1 MKKAFLSVA
10 ALLTLVTI
18 TGCNPSTNVSSTS
31 SSTSSSAEEVKTYT
45 LSVSQPT
52 KTEWEVGEV
61 FDFASIEVKLDTL
74 VNGVS
79 SGVTT
84 LTRDQYIVSVGDNQV
99 DGNFEFANE
108 GTVTFTFKSKEH
120 TEATA
125 SFEVTVKQ
133 YFTITNLSSE
143 SAVLTGLPERS
154 LAGETINFTL
164 TLLPG
169 YYFNETVSIL
179 NGSSQP
185 VEFTNED
192 YTYTFTMPASNV
204 TIAIG
209 TGLND
214 FVITKDETFIDEIVL
229 ENSTEEDK
237 VDMYSAVPG
246 TQLKFKTHED
256 KDSTFTELY
265 INGEIATLGEDG
277 YYHFVMPH
285 HPVSI
290 TTNKTHRTY
299 QIKNESTLTLS
310 TVNMYIDEDK
320 TPITSGYKGQ
330 KVYLE
335 FTYTPILV
343 KYDIVINAADKT
355 KVTATQV
362 ASGVTSGKDLYS
374 FEMVSS
380 DLTIKI
386 TEDDYSK
393 YYGWYVTEKQYKT
406 WEVEGSSKSL
416 DVKKKSELR
425 SMDYAFNSN
434 GQTTRGSSG
443 HETWVTTANKTD
455 TSGILTIKGS
465 TASSDNDVYFTPNMI
480 AMKYKA
486 SAEWGDAYIGLWNDE
501 ESLHVMKLNDGNT
514 RIAWT
519 EDASRNITDKILI
532 TNNNVYTSFELYKDS
547 TKTETCNGGDLTLTS
562 NFYVYVNDE
571 TYVKVSNG
579 NSTKPYDLVKT
590 TDEKYTLNITNEAG
604 KEISKAEDGSTVYV
618 SPIVNEGFSER
629 YVIKSVK
636 ATYES
641 GTGWWATTVDVT
653 VTKLE
658 DGRYSFVM
666 PKNSTTISCELED
679 TQKYADYKEVGKYFA
694 YNISDENTGDVDFA
708 TEETFEEINIKVD
721 GKLTST
727 GVDGSIIE
735 HEIQSMKNADKTTFD
750 TKRNNK
756 SLSWDYDNGILIQG
770 SNNYDDSIVG
780 FKVTSDITKNNV
792 KARVHRNEYGTMFA
806 IEFLVNN
813 EVVNAVFVNSY
824 KVYGNVSFVL
834 DEGTSRIGNEGS
846 YQVYQNGKAIFK
858 VAGSTV
864 TQIK

>member
-143 SAVLTGLPERS
+143 SAVLTGLPKRS
-154 LAGETINFTL
+154 LAGEELSFEL

-179 NGSSQP
+179 DGSSQP

-214 FVITKDETFIDEIVL
+214 FVITKDETFIDEVVL

-237 VDMYSAVPG
+237 ADIYSAIPG

-256 KDSTFTELY
+256 KDASFTELY
-265 INGEIATLGEDG
+265 INGETATLGEDG

-290 TTNKTHRTY
+290 TTNKTHRIY
-299 QIKNESTLTLS
+299 QITNESTLTLS

-335 FTYTPILV
+335 FAYTTVLV
-343 KYDIVINAADKT
+343 KYNVTITAADKT

-374 FEMVSS
+374 FDMISS

-393 YYGWYVTEKQYKT
+393 YYGWYATEKIYSVWNFFGSTPTLEVKT
-406 WEVEGSSKSL
+406 KSQMTSL
-416 DVKKKSELR
+416 NYEFL
-425 SMDYAFNSN
+425 SN
-434 GQTTRGSSG
+434 GKAKRGSVNR
-443 HETWVTTANKTD
+443 TWTTEANKED
-455 TSGILTIKGS
+455 TSGVIISTGS
-465 TASSDNDVYFTPNMI
+465 TSSDKDEIYFSKNMI
-480 AMKYKA
+480 AFKYR
-486 SAEWGDAYIGLWNDE
+486 SNWNDAYFGTWDDNI
-501 ESLHVMKLNDGNT
+501 SVHAMKLSDDKT
-514 RIAWT
+514 RVIWT
-519 EDASRNITDKILI
+519 EDAEGNIADKFFIA
-532 TNNNVYTSFELYKDS
+532 NNEIYTSFELYKDS
-547 TKTETCNGGDLTLTS
+547 TKAETCVGTDITLKS
-562 NFYVYVNDE
+562 NFYVYINE
-571 TYVKVSNG
+571 TTSFTISNG
-579 NSTKPYDLVKT
+579 
-590 TDEKYTLNITNEAG
+590 
-604 KEISKAEDGSTVYV
+604 
-618 SPIVNEGFSER
+618 
-629 YVIKSVK
+629 
-636 ATYES
+636 
-641 GTGWWATTVDVT
+641 
-653 VTKLE
+653 
-658 DGRYSFVM
+658 
-666 PKNSTTISCELED
+666 
-679 TQKYADYKEVGKYFA
+679 
-694 YNISDENTGDVDFA
+694 
-708 TEETFEEINIKVD
+708 
-721 GKLTST
+721 
-727 GVDGSIIE
+727 
-735 HEIQSMKNADKTTFD
+735 
-750 TKRNNK
+750 
-756 SLSWDYDNGILIQG
+756 
-770 SNNYDDSIVG
+770 
-780 FKVTSDITKNNV
+780 
-792 KARVHRNEYGTMFA
+792 
-806 IEFLVNN
+806 
-813 EVVNAVFVNSY
+813 
-824 KVYGNVSFVL
+824 VL
-834 DEGTSRIGNEGS
+834 
-846 YQVYQNGKAIFK
+846 A
-858 VAGSTV
+858 A
-864 TQIK
+864 